1 MTIHHSGSLERQA
14 KMSLFSEDPPGGEY
28 TAIPMSDS
36 ATDPNSAQ
44 SGEPRSNRISVE
56 EIAGRLNIGRLAVY
70 SMLEQG
76 IMPGIRLGRRWII
89 TRHAYDQWERT
100 CGMRTGLR
108 AKAEVT
114 VLN

>member
-1 MTIHHSGSLERQA
+1 LKRKA
-14 KMSLFSEDPPGGEY
+14 KMSLFSEDPPGGE
-28 TAIPMSDS
+28 PMAVPASDPPKDADS
-36 ATDPNSAQ
+36 YYLGDSTQ
-44 SGEPRSNRISVE
+44 EPRSNRISVE
-56 EIAGRLNIGRLAVY
+56 EIARRLSIGRLAVY

-100 CGMRTGLR
+100 CGMRAGLQ
-108 AKAEVT
+108 AAAEVT